1 MATILKMPKCPHCGS
16 KDIMV
21 FTCQGSLSITSV
33 DIIFA
38 CYACKEM
45 FRSTIEFERED

>member
-1 MATILKMPKCPHCGS
+1 MPTILKMPNCPFCGS

-38 CYACKEM
+38 CYTCKEK
-45 FRSTIEFERED
+45 FKSTIEFEKKD